1 MKDGRTYTHV
11 EKINRGA
18 GDRALTGDES
28 AVKFLENAELVMS
41 RGRAE
46 QIRDGILDMDRRTAR
61 EIANLIGGS

>member
-1 MKDGRTYTHV
+1 MDVPTRTSRRST
-11 EKINRGA
+11 A
-18 GDRALTGDES
+18 APATALTGDES

-61 EIANLIGGS
+61 EIAALLGGA